1 MREAM
6 PGGSQ
11 SHQTAKHS
19 QREGRKGGKKSHHA
33 ERSER
38 SGHEP
43 GIKCKA
49 EGRAAEG

>member
-11 SHQTAKHS
+11 SHQTAKHN
-19 QREGRKGGKKSHHA
+19 QRERRKGGNKSHHA
-33 ERSER
+33 EGSER

-43 GIKCKA
+43 GIKHKA
-49 EGRAAEG
+49 EGRATEG